1 MKKKKI
7 AVRIDCPEKVG
18 AAKLSKM
25 SKSELRKLAKDPRIR
40 KHIDPVI
47 QREKAQRRS
56 KRLMWWENNWIAI
69 ASMAI
74 SLVSMLISLI
84 ALLK

>member
-7 AVRIDCPEKVG
+7 AVRIDWPEKVG

-25 SKSELRKLAKDPRIR
+25 SKRELRKLAKDPRIR

-56 KRLMWWENNWIAI
+56 KRLEWWKNNWIGI
-69 ASMAI
+69 VGI
-74 SLVSMLISLI
+74 LLTLVGIVVSIILS
-84 ALLK
+84 A